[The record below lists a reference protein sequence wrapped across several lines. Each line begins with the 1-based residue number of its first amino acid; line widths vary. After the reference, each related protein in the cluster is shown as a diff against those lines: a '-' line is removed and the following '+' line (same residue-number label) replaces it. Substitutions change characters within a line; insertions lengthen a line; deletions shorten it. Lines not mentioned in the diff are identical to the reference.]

1 MRLIANGAMGPPMSA
16 PLARPR
22 VQALAASQ
30 VREVANA
37 GFGQAGVLRFWFGES
52 DRATPDY
59 IRQAAT
65 EALAA
70 GRTFYTHNQ
79 GRPELRAALSDYLG
93 RLHGREI
100 TPERLSI
107 TSSGVSALMVS
118 MQAVLDPGDRVV
130 VVTPVWPNLFEIPRV
145 LNAEVVEVGLEPR
158 NGVWALDFDRLLEAI
173 TPQTRLVL
181 LNSPN
186 NPTGWVLPA
195 ELRAPLLAHCRRLG
209 VWLLA
214 DDVYERLT
222 FDPTTANAPSFMPLA
237 EPDDRLISTNSFSKA
252 WLMTGWRLGWIA
264 APESLHTDIG
274 KLLEFNTSCAP
285 DFVQAGGEAALRE
298 GEPHIAELRAD
309 LLAKRDRLIAGL
321 RTLPGIEAPTPE
333 GAMYA
338 FFRIEG
344 QGPSVPLAKR
354 LIAEAGL
361 GLAPGGAFGSRG
373 EGWLRWCFAAAA
385 PALDEGLERL
395 AGWLAKGG

>member
-1 MRLIANGAMGPPMSA
+1 MLA

-22 VQALAASQ
+22 VHALAESK

-59 IRQAAT
+59 IRQAAV
-65 EALAA
+65 EALGS

-79 GRPELRAALSDYLG
+79 GRPELRAALGDYLQA
-93 RLHGREI
+93 LHGGEM
-100 TPERLSI
+100 TPDRLSI
-107 TSSGVSALMVS
+107 TSSGVSALMVA

-130 VVTPVWPNLFEIPRV
+130 VVTPVWPNLFEIPRI
-145 LNAEVVEVGLEPR
+145 LNADIVEVGLEPR
-158 NGVWALDFDRLLEAI
+158 GGVWALDFDRLLDAI

-186 NPTGWVLPA
+186 NPTGWVLPG
-195 ELRAPLLAHCRRLG
+195 ELRAPLLEHCRRRG

-222 FDPTTANAPSFMPLA
+222 FDPAQASAPSFLPLA
-237 EPDDRLISTNSFSKA
+237 TPEDRLISTNSFSKA
-252 WLMTGWRLGWIA
+252 WLMTGWRLGWLV
-264 APESLHTDIG
+264 APPSLHADLG

-285 DFVQAGGEAALRE
+285 DFVQAGGETALRQ
-298 GEPHIAELRAD
+298 GESHVAELRTA
-309 LLAKRDRLIAGL
+309 LTANRDRLVTGL
-321 RTLPGIEAPTPE
+321 RALPGIEAPAPE
-333 GAMYA
+333 GAMYV
-338 FFRIEG
+338 FFRIAG

-361 GLAPGGAFGSRG
+361 GLAPGGAFGPHG

-385 PALDEGLERL
+385 PALDEGLQRL
-395 AGWLAKGG
+395 AGWLERHR